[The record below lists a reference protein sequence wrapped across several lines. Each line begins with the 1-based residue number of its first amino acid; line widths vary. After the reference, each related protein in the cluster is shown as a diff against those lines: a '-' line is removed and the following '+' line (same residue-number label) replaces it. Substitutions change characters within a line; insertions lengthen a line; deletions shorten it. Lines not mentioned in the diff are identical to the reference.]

1 MAVKKNAEVVAET
14 ESLAKEQEAAIN
26 TEPKYA
32 VRKLRENCLTLF
44 GVSRSTFDGAMH
56 GHTEEEYTKKEVE
69 TIINEWL
76 YGKEGK
82 K

>member
-1 MAVKKNAEVVAET
+1 MV
-14 ESLAKEQEAAIN
+14 
-26 TEPKYA
+26 PMY
-32 VRKLRENCLTLF
+32 
-44 GVSRSTFDGAMH
+44 

-69 TIINEWL
+69 AIINEWL

>member
-1 MAVKKNAEVVAET
+1 MATRKSIEAADSAETTVEKPANVVKK
-14 ESLAKEQEAAIN
+14 
-26 TEPKYA
+26 EPTYA
-32 VRKLRENCLTLF
+32 VGKLREKSILLF
-44 GVSRSTFDGAMH
+44 GVSQSTFDGAMH

-69 TIINEWL
+69 AIINEWL